1 MFHFVLTCPCLIM
14 GGYYLFV
21 FQWQS
26 YTFPVNNVQAN
37 HQPKMLRVI
46 HQMITRMQMVMMTG
60 RLLRAL

>member
-1 MFHFVLTCPCLIM
+1 MSFALLWVVTT
-14 GGYYLFV
+14 YLSSNGKV
-21 FQWQS
+21 
-26 YTFPVNNVQAN
+26 TLFPVNNVQAS